1 MLSTVVYS
9 LCIVGFALSSSYPL
23 SLGLL
28 VLAGMANLA
37 SQSIAQTLV
46 QLLAPPEKRG
56 RVVGVYNMSSGG
68 LRAGSGVT
76 VGVLGGFIGIH
87 WSLASSALTLC
98 IVALTLLVYT
108 AWASARSAAAA
119 SPSLYSAS

>member
-1 MLSTVVYS
+1 M
-9 LCIVGFALSSSYPL
+9 VGFALSWSYPL

-28 VLAGMANLA
+28 VLAGMTNLA

-68 LRAGSGVT
+68 LRAGSGIT
-76 VGVLGGFIGIH
+76 VGVVGGLIGIH
-87 WSLASSALTLC
+87 WSLASSALTLA
-98 IVALTLLVYT
+98 IVALILLVYT
-108 AWASARSAAAA
+108 ARATARAAPTPAS
-119 SPSLYSAS
+119 SLQSAS

>member
-1 MLSTVVYS
+1 M
-9 LCIVGFALSSSYPL
+9 
-23 SLGLL
+23 
-28 VLAGMANLA
+28 
-37 SQSIAQTLV
+37 

-98 IVALTLLVYT
+98 IVALGLLLYAVR
-108 AWASARSAAAA
+108 ASARAVSTA
-119 SPSLYSAS
+119 PSLHSAS